1 MSKDDH
7 DTANGSQ
14 IPGPDLGFAKAR
26 KRFEKPQTP
35 LKRKKK
41 REPGISPSSRF
52 NGISSKRYSA
62 S

>member
-35 LKRKKK
+35 LKRKKA
-41 REPGISPSSRF
+41 RAGGIPSSRF
-52 NGISSKRYSA
+52 IDRSAKRYSA